1 MISDLLIQQKQLV
14 YSMENLE
21 HMKSLKMYAITY
33 KSSHKTAIIVPKITD
48 NDAWTC
54 PLRGFPHCNQHPGC
68 CHEG

>member
-33 KSSHKTAIIVPKITD
+33 KNSHKIAIIVPKITD
-48 NDAWTC
+48 NDA
-54 PLRGFPHCNQHPGC
+54 
-68 CHEG
+68 